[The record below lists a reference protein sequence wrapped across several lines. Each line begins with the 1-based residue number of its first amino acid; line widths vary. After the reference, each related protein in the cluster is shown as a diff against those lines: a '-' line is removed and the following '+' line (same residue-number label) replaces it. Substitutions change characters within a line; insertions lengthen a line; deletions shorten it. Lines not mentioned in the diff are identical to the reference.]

1 MTKKKK
7 NRYPNPDEIT
17 VSATLDAYREAGTGI
32 GLLCLWACSAFSM
45 EPTLENAKAMYAL
58 AQTRARDA
66 RTAGEF
72 AKLWD

>member
-1 MTKKKK
+1 MTKKKPK
-7 NRYPNPDEIT
+7 DKKKGSIT
-17 VSATLDAYREAGTGI
+17 VKATRDDFTEAGTGI
-32 GLLCLWACSAFSM
+32 GLLCLWACSSFDM
-45 EPTLENAKAMYAL
+45 PPTLANMKAVYAL

>member
-7 NRYPNPDEIT
+7 NRYPNPDEVT
-17 VSATLDAYREAGTGI
+17 VTASKADFTEAGTGI
-32 GLLCLWACSAFSM
+32 GLLCLWACSAFDM
-45 EPTLENAKAMYAL
+45 PPTLENAKAMYAL

-66 RTAGEF
+66 ATACAF